1 MNVKK
6 LFLALL
12 VGICSVTSYAQSYDS
27 EKIALRNFLVRMY
40 KNAPFEGVKVVS
52 DYDNTYILSV
62 LLLDP
67 AKYGNN
73 ESTMNRVASV
83 KAMSQ
88 VSRFNNGSTIT
99 DDLVIRTTE
108 DTNGQT
114 SIETIESIYE
124 KSIGYVKSL
133 EQLTNFTND
142 DGKQVFL
149 YIAPLVT
156 E

>member
-1 MNVKK
+1 MKK
-6 LFLALL
+6 LFLVLL
-12 VGICSVTSYAQSYDS
+12 LGIISVGTYAQSYDS
-27 EKIALRNFLVRMY
+27 ERINLKNFLVRMY
-40 KNAPFEGVKVVS
+40 KHAPFEGVKVVS

-73 ESTMNRVASV
+73 ESTMNRVAGV

-124 KSIGYVKSL
+124 KSIGYVKSM
-133 EQLTNFTND
+133 EQLTNFAND
-142 DGKQVFL
+142 EGKQVFL
-149 YIAPLVT
+149 FIAPLVA